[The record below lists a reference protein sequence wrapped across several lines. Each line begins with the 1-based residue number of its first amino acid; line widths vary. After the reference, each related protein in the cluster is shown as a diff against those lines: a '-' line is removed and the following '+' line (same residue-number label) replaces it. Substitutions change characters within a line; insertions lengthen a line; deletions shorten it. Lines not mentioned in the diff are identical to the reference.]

1 MKGGISMENKDKSM
15 IDGCISRRAFL
26 IGSGAAVAGTV
37 ILNSIPG
44 LEGKA
49 IAAEVTTYPRKKIGK
64 LSRLK
69 LNKPVSFKYPD
80 NGKNSQSIIVKL
92 GAPAGGGIGS
102 GGDVVAFNTLCTHM
116 GGPMGRFYKPGDRA
130 LGPCPYH
137 QSTFDLTKHG
147 MAGRLAQ
154 APNLFACLFPS
165 TLKLVNRHTF
175 KYTLLPR
182 HPKYFFQ
189 ASYTLHHFNKTI
201 FDHRHKLLSLA
212 RHLLE
217 LSRRGA
223 R

>member
-1 MKGGISMENKDKSM
+1 M

-147 MAGRLAQ
+147 MIISGHATI
-154 APNLFACLFPS
+154 S
-165 TLKLVNRHTF
+165 
-175 KYTLLPR
+175 LP
-182 HPKYFFQ
+182 Q
-189 ASYTLHHFNKTI
+189 V
-201 FDHRHKLLSLA
+201 
-212 RHLLE
+212 LLE
-217 LSRRGA
+217 TEGDDIYAVGIIGLIYGRHDNLKG
-223 R
+223 